1 MPENKI
7 LDPFKPSQPRI
18 PGVSAPEDKV
28 PESGEAEEAYV
39 SPGFIPPSS
48 SAPTNGN
55 PPPLKLLWVGL
66 ALTGALTT
74 AFLLF
79 GLKQK
84 SVPVKPAP
92 IAESAKPVT
101 PIAEPPAESSA
112 ELRALDPKLPVGPG
126 AVATKSQLSKPWAA
140 SRFYYRDPVTLKR
153 LPAMVVHL
161 PGGSFWG
168 FSLVEPFGS
177 CQLEYVTDLRKLQAT
192 YGFDA
197 AHPMVADPC
206 NGTVFDLTQY
216 GNAPSGLVRGEIQ
229 KGPGWR
235 PPTAIEIRLQGNQI
249 IAGSMER

>member
-7 LDPFKPSQPRI
+7 LDPFKPAQPRI
-18 PGVSAPEDKV
+18 PGVSAPEEKL
-28 PESGEAEEAYV
+28 PESGESEEAYV
-39 SPGFIPPSS
+39 SPGFIPPSAS
-48 SAPTNGN
+48 VSTNDN

-74 AFLLF
+74 TFLLF

-84 SVPVKPAP
+84 AAPAKTSP
-92 IAESAKPVT
+92 ITEAVKPVT
-101 PIAEPPAESSA
+101 AIAEPPAESRS
-112 ELRALDPKLPVGPG
+112 LDPKLPVGPG
-126 AVATKSQLSKPWAA
+126 AVATKAQLSKPWAA

-177 CQLEYVTDLRKLQAT
+177 CQLEYVTDLRKLQTA
-192 YGFDA
+192 YGFEA
-197 AHPMVADPC
+197 SYPMVADPC
-206 NGTVFDLTQY
+206 NGTVFDLTHY

-235 PPTAIEIRLQGNQI
+235 PPTAIEIRVQGNQI

>member
-7 LDPFKPSQPRI
+7 LDPFKPAQPRI
-18 PGVSAPEDKV
+18 PGVSAPEEKL
-28 PESGEAEEAYV
+28 PESVESEEAYV
-39 SPGFIPPSS
+39 SPGFVALTAGVS
-48 SAPTNGN
+48 NDN
-55 PPPLKLLWVGL
+55 PPQLKLLLVGL
-66 ALTGALTT
+66 VLAGALTT
-74 AFLLF
+74 TFLLF

-84 SVPVKPAP
+84 SAPPAKPAL
-92 IAESAKPVT
+92 
-101 PIAEPPAESSA
+101 IAEPAKAAAPITESPTA
-112 ELRALDPKLPVGPG
+112 DPKLPVGPG
-126 AVATKSQLSKPWAA
+126 AVATKAQLSKPWAA

-161 PGGSFWG
+161 PGGYFWG

-177 CQLEYVTDLRKLQAT
+177 CQLEYVTDLRKLQAA

-197 AHPMVADPC
+197 GHPMVADPC

-235 PPTAIEIRLQGNQI
+235 PPTAIEIRVQGNQI

>member
-7 LDPFKPSQPRI
+7 LDPFKPAQPRI
-18 PGVSAPEDKV
+18 PGVSAPEEKV
-28 PESGEAEEAYV
+28 PERAESEEAYV
-39 SPGFIPPSS
+39 SPGFIAPSAS
-48 SAPTNGN
+48 IPTNDN

-66 ALTGALTT
+66 SLAGALTT

-79 GLKQK
+79 GLKK
-84 SVPVKPAP
+84 TSAPPAKPAL
-92 IAESAKPVT
+92 
-101 PIAEPPAESSA
+101 IAEPAKPATPITESSA
-112 ELRALDPKLPVGPG
+112 ADPKLPVGPG
-126 AVATKSQLSKPWAA
+126 AVATKAQLSKPWAA

-177 CQLEYVTDLRKLQAT
+177 CQLEYVTDLRKLQTA
-192 YGFDA
+192 YGFEA
-197 AHPMVADPC
+197 SYPMVADPC
-206 NGTVFDLTQY
+206 NGTVFDLTHY

-235 PPTAIEIRLQGNQI
+235 PPTAIEIRVQGNQI

>member
-7 LDPFKPSQPRI
+7 LDPFKPAQPRI
-18 PGVSAPEDKV
+18 PGVSAPEEKL
-28 PESGEAEEAYV
+28 PESGESEEAYV

-48 SAPTNGN
+48 SVSNDN
-55 PPPLKLLWVGL
+55 PPSLKLLWVGL
-66 ALTGALTT
+66 TLAGALTT

-84 SVPVKPAP
+84 AAPAKPAL
-92 IAESAKPVT
+92 
-101 PIAEPPAESSA
+101 IAEPAKSATPITESPTVDA
-112 ELRALDPKLPVGPG
+112 KLPVGPG
-126 AVATKSQLSKPWAA
+126 AVATKAQLSKPWAA

-177 CQLEYVTDLRKLQAT
+177 CQLEYVTDLRKLQAA

-197 AHPMVADPC
+197 AYPMVADPC
-206 NGTVFDLTQY
+206 NGTVFDLTHY

-235 PPTAIEIRLQGNQI
+235 PPTAIEIRVLGNQI
-249 IAGSMER
+249 VAGSMER

>member
-7 LDPFKPSQPRI
+7 LDPFKPAQPRI
-18 PGVSAPEDKV
+18 PGVSAPEEKA
-28 PESGEAEEAYV
+28 PESAEPEEAYV
-39 SPGFIPPSS
+39 SPGFI
-48 SAPTNGN
+48 APTAGESNDN
-55 PPPLKLLWVGL
+55 PPQLKLLWVGL
-66 ALTGALTT
+66 ALAGALTT

-84 SVPVKPAP
+84 AALPARP
-92 IAESAKPVT
+92 AL
-101 PIAEPPAESSA
+101 IAEPAKSATPISESPADS
-112 ELRALDPKLPVGPG
+112 RALDPKLPVGPG
-126 AVATKSQLSKPWAA
+126 AIATKAQLSKLWAA
-140 SRFYYRDPVTLKR
+140 SRFYYRDPVTLKH

-161 PGGSFWG
+161 PGGAFWG

-177 CQLEYVTDLRKLQAT
+177 CQLEYVTDLRKLQAA
-192 YGFDA
+192 YGFEA
-197 AHPMVADPC
+197 TYPMVADPC

-235 PPTAIEIRLQGNQI
+235 PPTAIEIRVQGNQI

>member
-7 LDPFKPSQPRI
+7 LDPFKPAQPRI
-18 PGVSAPEDKV
+18 PGVSAPEEKL
-28 PESGEAEEAYV
+28 PESGESEEAYV
-39 SPGFIPPSS
+39 SPGFIAPSAS
-48 SAPTNGN
+48 VSNDN

-66 ALTGALTT
+66 TLAGALTT

-79 GLKQK
+79 GLRQK
-84 SVPVKPAP
+84 TAPAKPALIAEPTKSATP
-92 IAESAKPVT
+92 IAES
-101 PIAEPPAESSA
+101 PAV
-112 ELRALDPKLPVGPG
+112 DPKLPVGPG
-126 AVATKSQLSKPWAA
+126 TVATKAQLSKPWAA

-153 LPAMVVHL
+153 LPSMVVHL
-161 PGGSFWG
+161 PGGAFWG

-177 CQLEYVTDLRKLQAT
+177 CQLEYITDLRKLQAA

-197 AHPMVADPC
+197 AYPMVADPC
-206 NGTVFDLTQY
+206 NGTVFDLTHY

-235 PPTAIEIRLQGNQI
+235 PPTAIEIRVQGNQI

>member
-7 LDPFKPSQPRI
+7 LDPFKPAQPRI
-18 PGVSAPEDKV
+18 PGVSAPEEKL
-28 PESGEAEEAYV
+28 PESGESEEAYV

-48 SAPTNGN
+48 SVSNDN
-55 PPPLKLLWVGL
+55 PPSLKLLWVGL
-66 ALTGALTT
+66 
-74 AFLLF
+74 
-79 GLKQK
+79 KQK
-84 SVPVKPAP
+84 AAPAKPAL
-92 IAESAKPVT
+92 
-101 PIAEPPAESSA
+101 IAEPAKSATPITESPTVDA
-112 ELRALDPKLPVGPG
+112 KLPVGPG
-126 AVATKSQLSKPWAA
+126 AVATKAQLSKPWAA

-177 CQLEYVTDLRKLQAT
+177 CQLEYVTDLRKLQAA

-197 AHPMVADPC
+197 AYPMVADPC
-206 NGTVFDLTQY
+206 NGTVFDLTHY

-235 PPTAIEIRLQGNQI
+235 PPTAIEIRVQGNQI